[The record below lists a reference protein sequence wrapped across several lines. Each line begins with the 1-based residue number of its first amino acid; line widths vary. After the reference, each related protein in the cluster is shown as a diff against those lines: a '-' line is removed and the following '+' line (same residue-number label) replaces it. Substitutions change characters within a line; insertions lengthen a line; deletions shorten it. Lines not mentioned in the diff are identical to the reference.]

1 MSELKPVLNEA
12 FSEIWKKD
20 IRKIAELLTEHL
32 EDPEMLLKT
41 LARFVQEARNE
52 GLPKDPFH

>member
-1 MSELKPVLNEA
+1 MSELKPVLNES

-20 IRKIAELLTEHL
+20 IRKIADLLTEHL

-41 LARFVQEARNE
+41 LASFVQEARNE